1 MPQPQLLDE
10 LLSKLG
16 AMPPTERAELDRA
29 YAKEAPKWL
38 PNVGPQTLAYLCPAD
53 LLFYGGQG
61 GGGKSDLGLGLAFTQ
76 HRRSLLM
83 RRKYVDL
90 NALVERALEINGTR
104 DGFNG
109 QPPPKLRT
117 ADDRLLHFGANQ
129 HLGDEQSWQGQ
140 PYDLKFFDEVV
151 QFLEA
156 QVRFHLG
163 WIRSTD
169 VHQRCRAVLGS
180 NPPLDANGQ
189 WVVGMFRPWL
199 DLTHPN
205 PAKHGELRWFITDP
219 DGKDMEVAGPEPVEI
234 DGKALIPQSRTFIP
248 AKLSDNPFLINTN
261 YQAQLD
267 ALPEPLRSAVRDG
280 NFMASRKDADNQ
292 VIPTAWVI
300 AAQARWRPEG
310 WKDYTQTAIG
320 YDPAGGG
327 KDEATIARRHG
338 GWYDKIIAVQGDKT
352 MDGAAMAAKV
362 LEVRR
367 DNAPVVVDVGGG
379 YAGAS
384 IERFKDNSVVHIRFN
399 GAGSSTA
406 RTKQSSLP
414 FANKRAEAWWR
425 FREALD
431 PMQEGGSA
439 VELPDDPQLRADL
452 TTPTWELR
460 SGKILVESKED
471 IRERLGRSPDRA
483 DAVVMAL
490 SEGDAA
496 RRKELTAMR
505 LGHQTPQV
513 VMGRALTRRK

>member
-1 MPQPQLLDE
+1 MSQLLDDI
-10 LLSKLG
+10 LAKL
-16 AMPPTERAELDRA
+16 AKMPASEKAELQRA
-29 YAKEAPKWL
+29 YLRENPKWL
-38 PNVGPQTLAYLCPAD
+38 PNIGPQTTAYLCPAD

-61 GGGKSDLGLGLAFTQ
+61 GGGKSDLGLGLAFSQ
-76 HRRSLLM
+76 HRRSLLL

-90 NALVERALEINGTR
+90 SALVERALEINGTR

-117 ADDRLLHFGANQ
+117 PDNRLLHFGANQ

-140 PYDLKFFDEVV
+140 PYDFKFFDEVV

-169 VHQRCRAVLGS
+169 EGQRCRAVLGS
-180 NPPLDANGQ
+180 NPPLDAAGQ

-205 PAKHGELRWFITDP
+205 PAKHGELRWFVTDP
-219 DGKDMEVAGPEPVEI
+219 DGKDMEVGGPEPVEL
-234 DGKALIPQSRTFIP
+234 DGKTLIPQSRTFIP
-248 AKLSDNPFLINTN
+248 AKLSDNPYLIKTN

-280 NFMASRKDADNQ
+280 NFMASRKDAENQ
-292 VIPTAWVI
+292 VIPTAWVL
-300 AAQARWRPEG
+300 AAQTRWKENG
-310 WKDYTQTAIG
+310 WQAYTMTAMG

-338 GWYDKIIAVQGDKT
+338 GWFDKIVSVQGEKT
-352 MDGAAMAAKV
+352 ADGHAMAAKV
-362 LEVRR
+362 LEVRK
-367 DNAPVVVDVGGG
+367 DSAPVVVDVGGG

-384 IERFKDNSVVHIRFN
+384 IERFKDNGVTFLKFN
-399 GAGSSTA
+399 GAASSTA
-406 RTKQSSLP
+406 RTKQSNLP
-414 FANKRAEAWWR
+414 FYNKRAEAWWR
-425 FREALD
+425 MREALD
-431 PMQEGGSA
+431 PQQQGGSA
-439 VELPDDPQLRADL
+439 VELPDDPVLRADL

-460 SGKILVESKED
+460 TGKIVVESKED
-471 IRERLGRSPDRA
+471 IRERLGRSPDKG
-483 DAVVMAL
+483 DAVVLAL

-496 RRKELTAMR
+496 RRKELSMTS
-505 LGHQTPQV
+505 LGRAPQV
-513 VMGRALTRRK
+513 LTKRTRRR